1 MSDNQS
7 SLINT
12 GSFYLLI
19 ASLYKIMRKKI
30 NDISYDEISGDFN
43 SFVKNLHEI
52 LKFQMENP
60 A

>member
-43 SFVKNLHEI
+43 SFVKN
-52 LKFQMENP
+52 FMRS
-60 A
+60 